1 MSKILISYF
10 SASGNTKR
18 VAEKLSKVIN
28 GDLFEIEPIN
38 KYSTEDLDWT
48 NDKSRTTIEM
58 KDREFRPPIKN
69 KVNNIEEYE
78 KVIIGF
84 PIWWY
89 TAPTIINTFIEEND
103 LTNKDIYIFVTSGGS
118 SVNEGMDDLINK
130 YPNLNIIKG
139 SRFTGEESD
148 DELKSLI
155 I

>member
-38 KYSTEDLDWT
+38 KYSNEDLDWT

-148 DELKSLI
+148 DELKLLI